1 MPQVL
6 RGDVFKANL
15 DPSEGSEQGG
25 TRPVVV
31 VSRDA
36 LNKFSPIVVICSITD
51 AEHKKKFYPSHV
63 KVNSGTGGL
72 AKDSIVICE
81 QVRAISKNRLKNQL
95 GKFDK
100 PIMTQIE
107 AALKIT
113 LDLP

>member
-6 RGDVFKANL
+6 RGDVFMADL
-15 DPSEGSEQGG
+15 DPVVGSEQGG
-25 TRPVVV
+25 RRPVVV

-51 AEHKKKFYPSHV
+51 AANKTKIYPSHV
-63 KVNSGTGGL
+63 KVPASTGGL
-72 AKDSIVICE
+72 KLESIVICE
-81 QVRAISKNRLKNQL
+81 QVRAINKTRLQQQI

-100 PIMTQIE
+100 QVLTSIE

>member
-6 RGDVFKANL
+6 RGDVLTADL
-15 DPSEGSEQGG
+15 EPVQGSEQGG
-25 TRPVVV
+25 SRPAVV

-36 LNKFSPIVVICSITD
+36 INRSSPVVVICPITE
-51 AEHKKKFYPSHV
+51 AANKTKFYPSHV
-63 KVNSGTGGL
+63 RVASGTGNL
-72 AKDSIVICE
+72 KLDSIVVCE
-81 QVRAISKNRLKNQL
+81 QVRAINKTRLSTPI

-100 PIMTQIE
+100 KVMTSIE